1 MERPS
6 SADNLHQVHLTKVL
20 VGKRPKEHALE
31 HRGGDGQ
38 DQLVRGHYRA
48 ISKAEP
54 EVFKLLLTDD
64 TLEGMVVVSLT

>member
-1 MERPS
+1 MERPI

-38 DQLVRGHYRA
+38 EQLVRGHYRA
-48 ISKAEP
+48 ISKA
-54 EVFKLLLTDD
+54 
-64 TLEGMVVVSLT
+64 LEGIDVIVLT